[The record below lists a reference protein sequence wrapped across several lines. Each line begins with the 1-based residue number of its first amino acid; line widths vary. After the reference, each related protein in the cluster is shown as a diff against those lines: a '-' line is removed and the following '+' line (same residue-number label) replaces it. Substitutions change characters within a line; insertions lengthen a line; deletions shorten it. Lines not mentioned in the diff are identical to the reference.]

1 MNSAYTRN
9 RGCVQEFPLALLKI
23 AKISRFSICLIPERQ
38 MNGPFSQ
45 HSALPD

>member
-9 RGCVQEFPLALLKI
+9 RASIQESTLALQKSPE
-23 AKISRFSICLIPERQ
+23 ISRFFICLIPERQ